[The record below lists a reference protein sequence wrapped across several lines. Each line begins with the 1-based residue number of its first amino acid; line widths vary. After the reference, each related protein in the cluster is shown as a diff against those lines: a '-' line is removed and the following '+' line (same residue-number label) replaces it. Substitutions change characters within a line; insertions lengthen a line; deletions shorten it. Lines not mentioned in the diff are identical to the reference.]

1 MTERTRI
8 IILTVIF
15 GGGSFLFALM
25 MFWPNMSPQVAYDA
39 VAGFVTR
46 GRVDTDTIT
55 FGSTVLMTEGR
66 SITFEDGLVVSLR
79 SMDSETGETVVTLD
93 IKHGSRSATRDAT
106 GSVRLAHRTSPEVSV
121 APYLFG
127 LVSPDEAGEVG
138 ISVVIE

>member
-1 MTERTRI
+1 MAERTRI

-39 VAGFVTR
+39 AAGFITR

-55 FGSTVLMTEGR
+55 FGSTVSMTEGR
-66 SITFEDGLVVSLR
+66 SVTFEDGLVVSVR
-79 SMDSETGETVVTLD
+79 AIDNSSGESAVTLD
-93 IKHGSRSATRDAT
+93 IKHGSRSSTRGAS
-106 GSVRLAHRTSPEVSV
+106 GSVRLAQRTSPEVSV

-127 LVSPDEAGEVG
+127 LASPDELGEVS
-138 ISVVIE
+138 ISVAIE